1 MIIIIKIGEFNKLRI
16 NNFASV
22 GAYLDAE
29 TSNRLDN
36 ILLPQ
41 KQVPLDAQVGD
52 FLDVFIYKDSEDR
65 LIATTRI
72 PLAKVGDLVTLKVSA
87 KTTLGAF
94 MDFGLERGLF
104 LPFVEQKYTLEIGRS
119 YLVYVYLDK
128 SQRLCCTTDIY
139 EHLQT
144 DSPYQKEDMVS
155 GTVYQIR
162 KDIGVFVAVDNKFKG
177 LIPNSELYNELHN
190 GDQIQARI
198 MRVREDGKLDLSMR
212 DLAHK
217 QMDKDAEA
225 LLQDMRDNQG
235 YLPLTEDASPKEIEN
250 RYHLS
255 KAAFK
260 RAIGKLLKS
269 RRIIKDG
276 DRFKIV

>member
-177 LIPNSELYNELHN
+177 LIPSSELYNELHN

>member
-1 MIIIIKIGEFNKLRI
+1 
-16 NNFASV
+16 
-22 GAYLDAE
+22 
-29 TSNRLDN
+29 
-36 ILLPQ
+36 
-41 KQVPLDAQVGD
+41 
-52 FLDVFIYKDSEDR
+52 
-65 LIATTRI
+65 
-72 PLAKVGDLVTLKVSA
+72 
-87 KTTLGAF
+87 
-94 MDFGLERGLF
+94 
-104 LPFVEQKYTLEIGRS
+104 
-119 YLVYVYLDK
+119 
-128 SQRLCCTTDIY
+128 
-139 EHLQT
+139 
-144 DSPYQKEDMVS
+144 
-155 GTVYQIR
+155 
-162 KDIGVFVAVDNKFKG
+162 
-177 LIPNSELYNELHN
+177 
-190 GDQIQARI
+190 

>member
-104 LPFVEQKYTLEIGRS
+104 LPFIEQKYTLEIGHS

-155 GTVYQIR
+155 GTVYQTR

-177 LIPNSELYNELHN
+177 LIPSSELYNELHN

-217 QMDKDAEA
+217 QMDTDAEA
-225 LLQDMRDNQG
+225 ILQDMKDNQG

-269 RRIIKDG
+269 RRILKDG